1 MSRRMDELTTG
12 SNQAVSEVLCAPYRS
27 RPFFA
32 GSVTRVYVAKRRG
45 GLMEEAN
52 LHVLY
57 ADDILA
63 RAKKTRCVIILLTS
77 QHHELKQ

>member
-1 MSRRMDELTTG
+1 MDELTTG

-32 GSVTRVYVAKRRG
+32 DSVTRVYVAKRRG
-45 GLMEEAN
+45 GLMEGKN
-52 LHVLY
+52 LYVLY
-57 ADDILA
+57 SNDILA
-63 RAKKTRCVIILLTS
+63 RARKTRCVFILLAKS